1 MKSKTTKIIYWIAT
15 GLLALFNIPG
25 IFFMNSPK
33 AVDAMQHLG
42 VPRWFN
48 TELTIGKCI
57 GGFIL
62 ILPMIPK
69 RIKEWAYVAFG
80 IDMLSAMIAML
91 SVDGLKAASFGP
103 LLFFAILLVSYIS
116 YHKLCVNEQGIEK

>member
-15 GLLALFNIPG
+15 GLLALFNISG
-25 IFFMNSPK
+25 IFFINSPQ
-33 AVDAMQHLG
+33 AVDAMKHLE
-42 VPRWFN
+42 VPLWFH

-57 GGFIL
+57 GGLIL

-80 IDMLSAMIAML
+80 IDMLSAMIAMV
-91 SVDGLKAASFGP
+91 SVDGPQLTSFEP

-116 YHKLCVNEQGIEK
+116 YHKLYDNEQAIAK